1 MGRIS
6 LNGGAS
12 TDDKSTTSI
21 AESANGRSAVAH
33 VHSPRRSLAR
43 TASLQEIRVAYRSL
57 CRKWHPDVNKDAGAA
72 AMFMDVNRAYEAAVQ
87 AHEKASKAKPQR
99 PARRKDDFDEFWDD
113 FLGGKPS
120 TPKADPRRKRQ
131 GMKAGTGGGGERMR
145 DPLACSSTPSNA
157 SPLSDAMLSEAT
169 SYSSNL
175 LAACPINR
183 RRIRTRSAVPA
194 TERINYSASP
204 ATHVS
209 SPLRS
214 LGLRSI
220 RYSHIRRSGIC
231 SAQPATRGNQA
242 KAARNAAD
250 TVSLITQREQL
261 QEQKPDTEP
270 VSALEWASVLTQD
283 GSRRCL
289 VGLLLFLAIS
299 APPYVPLTVFPES
312 RLATLAAST
321 TSFTLRGAAPAA
333 AAATED
339 SASTETPDLSA
350 ATPARR
356 SPPRVVLPPPP
367 YLRAADVA
375 AERAAFES
383 RVDRAVRALEDGRR
397 AQAEGRWADALALYT
412 EVQEQYPD
420 LALSVY
426 GKAGRAL
433 MEYQVGD
440 MRTAVTRLR
449 VLSVEFKGYPEV
461 HAALAAALYVEGGA
475 AAAERQFT
483 IATLLDSRYSNLAW
497 LESERHWPAT
507 LLLHM
512 KRFLLLQ

>member
-1 MGRIS
+1 MGRVS
-6 LNGGAS
+6 LGGGAS
-12 TDDKSTTSI
+12 TDDTCTSSI
-21 AESANGRSAVAH
+21 GESANVRSAVSH
-33 VHSPRRSLAR
+33 VHSPRRSRTRVATSPTRQRSASQLECFRVLGVAR

-72 AMFMDVNRAYEAAVQ
+72 AMFMDVNRAYEAAVH
-87 AHEKASKAKPQR
+87 AHERASKPKPQR

-131 GMKAGTGGGGERMR
+131 GMKPGTNGGGERMR
-145 DPLACSSTPSNA
+145 DPLAW
-157 SPLSDAMLSEAT
+157 SP
-169 SYSSNL
+169 
-175 LAACPINR
+175 
-183 RRIRTRSAVPA
+183 
-194 TERINYSASP
+194 
-204 ATHVS
+204 
-209 SPLRS
+209 
-214 LGLRSI
+214 
-220 RYSHIRRSGIC
+220 
-231 SAQPATRGNQA
+231 Q
-242 KAARNAAD
+242 
-250 TVSLITQREQL
+250 
-261 QEQKPDTEP
+261 
-270 VSALEWASVLTQD
+270 
-283 GSRRCL
+283 
-289 VGLLLFLAIS
+289 
-299 APPYVPLTVFPES
+299 
-312 RLATLAAST
+312 
-321 TSFTLRGAAPAA
+321 
-333 AAATED
+333 
-339 SASTETPDLSA
+339 
-350 ATPARR
+350 
-356 SPPRVVLPPPP
+356 PRVVLPPPP

-383 RVDRAVRALEDGRR
+383 RVDRAVRTLEEGRR

-433 MEYQVGD
+433 MEYEVSD

-483 IATLLDSRYSNLAW
+483 IATLLDSRFSNLAW
-497 LESERHWPAT
+497 LESERHWPPT